1 MQERRLGK
9 FYVTED
15 FVKYGDVWPILKA
28 LEFIPWHVESRSY
41 MPDFEYIGY
50 SPLFEVCE
58 LGAMIPTYNMEISR
72 DKDGVIGVEVKIVE
86 STTTGRTGGL

>member
-9 FYVTED
+9 FYASED
-15 FVKYGDVWPILKA
+15 FVKSDEMFPVLKA
-28 LEFIPWHVESRSY
+28 LEFIPWHVQSRAY

-58 LGAMIPTYNMEISR
+58 LGQIIPIYVMKIS
-72 DKDGVIGVEVKIVE
+72 KSEGGALAVEAIIEK
-86 STTTGRTGGL
+86 

>member
-58 LGAMIPTYNMEISR
+58 LGQIIPIYVMKIS
-72 DKDGVIGVEVKIVE
+72 KSEGGALAVEAIIEK
-86 STTTGRTGGL
+86 